1 MGNYLVSSDN
11 EVFVSSVE
19 EVCGELFFEA
29 EDEGAL
35 DGKINKGSYIKAW
48 AYIPTLDSTFWHLT
62 QNPVDYGEYLVH
74 TWSGVYKD
82 GYFYDEE
89 KIRWS

>member
-74 TWSGVYKD
+74 TH
-82 GYFYDEE
+82 F
-89 KIRWS
+89 